1 MIYDELNTAF
11 RWYNSLSRQNRFKNA
26 CAAMC
31 DFALPSVCNDILPF
45 QIKTSAFGT
54 PTTWKVIYLDGEIL
68 VPTTTPSTDAT
79 SNWSPIT
86 HSGAGSIMV
95 YSSSTT
101 KYYGIAD
108 FTTNLN
114 TTMALL
120 VDSINNHVSHGTQWI
135 GTFDTTI
142 DYIASWDIPTQTFT
156 LTAPLGSGTAYNGV
170 SLQLAVNAGTWGG
183 GAGNVSVLSGGVDG
197 VTTWNYSD
205 TLDISSCVAYINK
218 HTEENGDIYLT
229 YNGGSISN
237 CIPKQFDCGKWYST
251 IEDENGI
258 IFYSEVFE
266 VVLIENADT
275 AYPALDPSLFSAFRF
290 YDAIDKQTRYKSY
303 CESACNFYLIADKSR
318 LLPFMF
324 RASSIGNIQSFKL
337 IGVDDG
343 CENDLPIISLQRA
356 TYLGYDYVFYN
367 GDDISDLPCG
377 KFYVQVCD
385 ETQCWYSELINL
397 VDMSAVSEVD
407 YLLTDDGDI
416 LMTDDGEG
424 ITIS

>member
-54 PTTWKVIYLDGEIL
+54 PTTWKVIYLDGNITIPETL
-68 VPTTTPSTDAT
+68 ASATLNFTSTGAGNIQIFVSGYGLIGTGVWAGSLSATLDAT
-79 SNWSPIT
+79 CT
-86 HSGAGSIMV
+86 
-95 YSSSTT
+95 
-101 KYYGIAD
+101 
-108 FTTNLN
+108 
-114 TTMALL
+114 
-120 VDSINNHVSHGTQWI
+120 
-135 GTFDTTI
+135 
-142 DYIASWDIPTQTFT
+142 
-156 LTAPLGSGTAYNGV
+156 
-170 SLQLAVNAGTWGG
+170 AVNANINGFE
-183 GAGNVSVLSGGVDG
+183 AERVGNSIEFTAPVGSGDSLNGVAISATTSGSITCTNTPQNFSGGVDESTG
-197 VTTWNYSD
+197 TE
-205 TLDISSCVAYINK
+205 LDISSCAAYINK

-275 AYPALDPSLFSAFRF
+275 VYPALDPSLFSAFRF
-290 YDAIDKQTRYKSY
+290 YDDVDKQTRYKSY

-343 CENDLPIISLQRA
+343 CENDLPIILLQQA